1 MAEPAPVPGHVPP
14 EAVQAFD
21 YHHDPRVEQ
30 DPFGVF
36 DAARGKRAFF
46 SPTYGGYW
54 VLTGAGDIREAFQHP
69 ELFSSR
75 ITGIPP
81 TPRPRRLLPLELDPP
96 EHGRFRHPLAAV
108 FSPQAVARLE
118 PAIRATC
125 RALVDGVA
133 GRGRAELLADFAVP
147 FPTTIFV
154 ELLGLPAAEA
164 ARLAAWNHTLLHAH
178 DRPEVRA
185 EAKESIA
192 AYLDELVTRRMAE
205 VAVGEGR
212 TDDLFAVLVQAE
224 VDGRPLTRDEIF
236 DYVFLLFIAG
246 LDTVTAALGFSFAY
260 LARHPEHRKALVADE
275 ALIPNAVEELLR
287 AYSVVNPAR
296 TVTDDVEFAGVCLRE
311 GDRVLLATV
320 LANRD
325 PAEFD
330 APTDVRFDRPSNR
343 HLAFGAGPHRC
354 LGSHL
359 ARCELKVALEEFHR
373 RIPDYRIADG
383 AVIRAHGGGSMGVD
397 HLPLVW
403 ETLSQGDAL

>member
-1 MAEPAPVPGHVPP
+1 MPEPD
-14 EAVQAFD
+14 FD
-21 YHHDPRVEQ
+21 YHHDPGIAS

-36 DAARGKRAFF
+36 DAARGRRAFR
-46 SPTYGGYW
+46 SSTYGGYW
-54 VLTGAGDIREAFQHP
+54 VLTEAADIRAAFQHP
-69 ELFSSR
+69 EWFSSHT
-75 ITGIPP
+75 TGIPP

-96 EHGRFRHPLAAV
+96 EHGAYRHPLAGV

-118 PAIRATC
+118 PAIRQVCA
-125 RALVDGVA
+125 RLVANIAD
-133 GRGRAELLADFAVP
+133 RGSCEFLADFAVP

-164 ARLAAWNHTLLHAH
+164 ARFAAWNHALLHAH

-185 EAKESIA
+185 SAKAQIA
-192 AYLDELVTRRMAE
+192 EYLDALVARRMAE
-205 VAVGEGR
+205 VASGEGAA
-212 TDDLFAVLVQAE
+212 DDLFAVLARAE
-224 VDGRPLTRDEIF
+224 VGERALTRDEIF
-236 DYVFLLFIAG
+236 DYAFLLFIAG

-260 LARHPEHRKALVADE
+260 LARNPEHRKALGADP
-275 ALIPNAVEELLR
+275 AVVPSAVEELLR
-287 AYSVVNPAR
+287 AFSVVNPAR
-296 TVTDDVEFAGVCLRE
+296 TATRDLEFAGVCLQE
-311 GDRVLLATV
+311 GDRVLLSTV

-330 APTDVRFDRPSNR
+330 DPTDVRFDRPSNR

-383 AVIRAHGGGSMGVD
+383 AVIRAHGGGAMGVD
-397 HLPLVW
+397 HLPLTW
-403 ETLSQGDAL
+403 EPAR

>member
-1 MAEPAPVPGHVPP
+1 MPDPDTPVAGT
-14 EAVQAFD
+14 FD
-21 YHHDPRVEQ
+21 YHHDPRIAS

-36 DAARGKRAFF
+36 DAARGQRAFQ
-46 SPTYGGYW
+46 SSMYGGYW
-54 VLTGAGDIREAFQHP
+54 VLTEAADIRDAFQHP

-96 EHGRFRHPLAAV
+96 EHGVYRHPLAAV

-125 RALVDGVA
+125 VGLLDRLAAQGA
-133 GRGRAELLADFAVP
+133 CEFLADFAVP

-164 ARLAAWNHTLLHAH
+164 TRFAAWNHALLHAH

-185 EAKESIA
+185 DAKAQIA
-192 AYLDELVTRRMAE
+192 GYLDELVTRRMAE
-205 VAVGEGR
+205 VARREGR
-212 TDDLFAVLVQAE
+212 GDDLFAVLTQAD
-224 VDGRPLTRDEIF
+224 VDGRPLTKDEIF
-236 DYVFLLFIAG
+236 DYAFLLFIAG

-260 LARHPEHRKALVADE
+260 LAANPEHRKALVADPG
-275 ALIPNAVEELLR
+275 LIPAAVEELLR
-287 AYSVVNPAR
+287 AFSVVNPAR
-296 TVTDDVEFAGVCLRE
+296 TVTRDMEFAGACLRE
-311 GDRVLLATV
+311 GDRVLLSTV

-330 APTDVRFDRPSNR
+330 DATGVRFDRTSNR

-383 AVIRAHGGGSMGVD
+383 AVIRSHGGGAMGVD
-397 HLPLVW
+397 HLPLTW
-403 ETLSQGDAL
+403 EPA